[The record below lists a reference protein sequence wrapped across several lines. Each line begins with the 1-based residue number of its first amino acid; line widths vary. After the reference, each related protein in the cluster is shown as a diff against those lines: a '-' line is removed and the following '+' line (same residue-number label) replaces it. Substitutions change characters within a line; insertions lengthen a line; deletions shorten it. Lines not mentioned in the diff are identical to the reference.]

1 MNDPEAESKNAPPP
15 MENRPAVTETEPKR
29 NGGYARGCLGG
40 AIIYLVL
47 GGLFT
52 WLILSK
58 YYTYGGNLKSPGGKL
73 GDWLD
78 WAMPFP
84 SFYCLTLPI
93 VGLVVLIAV
102 IVIALSISRRDW

>member
-1 MNDPEAESKNAPPP
+1 MSDPEAESKNVPQ
-15 MENRPAVTETEPKR
+15 ENRPAVTKREPKR
-29 NGGYARGCLGG
+29 NGCGMGCLGG

-93 VGLVVLIAV
+93 VGLGVLIAV
-102 IVIALSISRRDW
+102 IIFLFKKK

>member
-1 MNDPEAESKNAPPP
+1 MSDPEAESKNAPPP
-15 MENRPAVTETEPKR
+15 MENRPAETETEPKR
-29 NGGYARGCLGG
+29 NDGCARGCLGG

-102 IVIALSISRRDW
+102 IVIVLESKQE

>member
-1 MNDPEAESKNAPPP
+1 MSDPEAESKNVPQ
-15 MENRPAVTETEPKR
+15 ENRPAVTETEPKR
-29 NGGYARGCLGG
+29 NDGYARGCLGG

-93 VGLVVLIAV
+93 VGLGLLIAF
-102 IVIALSISRRDW
+102 INSLFKKK

>member
-29 NGGYARGCLGG
+29 VGYAKGCLGG

-58 YYTYGGNLKSPGGKL
+58 YYTYGGNLKSPGGEL
-73 GDWLD
+73 GYWLD

-93 VGLVVLIAV
+93 VGLGVLISV

>member
-1 MNDPEAESKNAPPP
+1 MSDPEAESKNVPQ
-15 MENRPAVTETEPKR
+15 ENRPAVTKREPKR
-29 NGGYARGCLGG
+29 NGCGMGCLGG
-40 AIIYLVL
+40 AITYLVL

-93 VGLVVLIAV
+93 VGLGVLIAV
-102 IVIALSISRRDW
+102 IIFLFKKK